1 MKTSVVVTT
10 INKPNKNIKKLSH
23 GSKSNKWDFI
33 VIGDKKS
40 PKKFSLKYG
49 SYFSLKDQK
58 KIKLKFPKI
67 CKQNNYARKNIG
79 YLLAIKNKNPPTV
92 SISSL
97 SVAFILIPNKF
108 YII

>member
-79 YLLAIKNKNPPTV
+79 YLLAIKNK
-92 SISSL
+92 SE
-97 SVAFILIPNKF
+97 LIIETDDDNCPKRNF
-108 YII
+108 